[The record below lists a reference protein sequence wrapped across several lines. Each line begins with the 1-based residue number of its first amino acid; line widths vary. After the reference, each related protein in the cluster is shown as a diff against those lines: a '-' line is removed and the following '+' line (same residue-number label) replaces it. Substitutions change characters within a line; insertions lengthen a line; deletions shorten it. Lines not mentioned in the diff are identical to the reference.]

1 MFLRFFFRPVQ
12 YSLAHS
18 LSEYCSHSQF
28 KKIAYCMDQPVR
40 SLQLFFFAKIWVF

>member
-1 MFLRFFFRPVQ
+1 MFLRFFSVLYNIHKPILCQNTVVTA
-12 YSLAHS
+12 SL
-18 LSEYCSHSQF
+18 